1 MKTQSGYRYKGILT
15 KSRNNNNLR
24 PPGNQ
29 LPKRFRERQIPTNQ
43 QPDFPNRRIEHLM
56 RLGPRRG
63 QVWPLRVPD
72 ILLAVG
78 REDLARGCDEVCRI
92 IQQGLALALVLVLVL
107 GLVVVSLDNSPRNK
121 TNTQLLGEVL
131 VG

>member
-78 REDLARGCDEVCRI
+78 REDLAAGGDEICCV
-92 IQQGLALALVLVLVL
+92 IQHGLILLN
-107 GLVVVSLDNSPRNK
+107 SMSFNNSPRNQ
-121 TNTQLLGEVL
+121 TNVQFLGEVL